1 MRTATELRVP
11 VVPQG
16 ARTGL
21 SGAAN
26 ASDGCIVLSLVK
38 MDRILEINPVD
49 RIAVVEPG
57 VVNAT
62 LSRAV
67 GEHGLYYPPDPSS
80 WETCTIG
87 GNIGTASG
95 GLCCVK
101 YGVTAEYVLGLDVV
115 LADGRL
121 LTTGRRTAK
130 GVAGLRPD
138 PALRRLRGQP
148 RHRRPGRPRPE
159 ARSRPSS
166 WSLAAEFASAAAAC
180 DAVCR
185 IMEGGHVPSLLE
197 LMDRT
202 TVKAVNDMANMGLP
216 ETTEALLLAAFDTPD
231 PAADLAAVGALCE
244 AAGATQVVPAEDAA
258 ESELLLQARRLSLT
272 ALEAVKGT
280 TMIDDVCVPRSRL
293 ARDARRRRPRS
304 PRSTSLTIGVC
315 AHAGDGNTHPTV
327 CFDAADPD
335 ESRRARESFDEI
347 MALGLELG
355 GTITGEHGVGVLKK
369 EWLARETRPGGR
381 GDAAR
386 HQGGLRPAGPPEPG
400 QAVLTRA
407 WGARRA
413 APALRRLTPRP
424 CDSSRRPRVA
434 QPQVVGRGRGEQL
447 GQAVVDAEPLGLGA
461 RRDHPQG
468 PLQPGGH
475 RRRRGLQERV
485 AVGRAQRHQD
495 DAAAVDLR
503 RPDPHV
509 AVPARPEHPLHQE
522 FAGERP
528 VHRVVGADVEG
539 DVDGVRVVGAVGEPG
554 RDGDAALGRQDQF
567 ELQLAFHHGV
577 HVGAFLSLLRGPAE
591 RARTRREREAAGAL
605 RDFAESFFA
614 EVRASRCVDARG
626 SVPGKGSEPRDRP
639 VGCGGLIDVEPQTDP
654 RADTGRRT

>member
-1 MRTATELRVP
+1 MSRTLIELLQEGLPAEAVLTDPDVTSAYSHDMASFCDAGAPAVVVLPRTVEQVQHVMRTATALRVP

-26 ASDGCIVLSLVK
+26 ATDGCIVLSLVK
-38 MDRILEINPVD
+38 MNRILEISPVD

-57 VVNAT
+57 VVNAA

-80 WETCTIG
+80 WEMCTIG

-121 LTTGRRTAK
+121 MSTGRRTAK
-130 GVAGLRPD
+130 GVAGYDLTRLFVGSEGSLGIVVRAVL
-138 PALRRLRGQP
+138 ALKPKPPQQLV
-148 RHRRPGRPRPE
+148 
-159 ARSRPSS
+159 
-166 WSLAAEFASAAAAC
+166 LAAEFGSTAAAC
-180 DAVCR
+180 DAVCA

-202 TVKAVNDMANMGLP
+202 TVRAVNALANMGLP

-293 ARDARRRRPRS
+293 AEMLDGVERIGEKYG
-304 PRSTSLTIGVC
+304 LTIGVC

-327 CFDAADPD
+327 CFDAADAD
-335 ESRRARESFDEI
+335 EARRARESFDEI

-369 EWLARETRPGGR
+369 EWLAREIGPVGVEMQRAVK
-381 GDAAR
+381 AAF
-386 HQGGLRPAGPPEPG
+386 
-400 QAVLTRA
+400 
-407 WGARRA
+407 
-413 APALRRLTPRP
+413 
-424 CDSSRRPRVA
+424 
-434 QPQVVGRGRGEQL
+434 
-447 GQAVVDAEPLGLGA
+447 
-461 RRDHPQG
+461 
-468 PLQPGGH
+468 
-475 RRRRGLQERV
+475 
-485 AVGRAQRHQD
+485 
-495 DAAAVDLR
+495 
-503 RPDPHV
+503 DPH
-509 AVPARPEHPLHQE
+509 H
-522 FAGERP
+522 
-528 VHRVVGADVEG
+528 
-539 DVDGVRVVGAVGEPG
+539 
-554 RDGDAALGRQDQF
+554 
-567 ELQLAFHHGV
+567 
-577 HVGAFLSLLRGPAE
+577 LLN
-591 RARTRREREAAGAL
+591 
-605 RDFAESFFA
+605 
-614 EVRASRCVDARG
+614 
-626 SVPGKGSEPRDRP
+626 PGK
-639 VGCGGLIDVEPQTDP
+639 LF
-654 RADTGRRT
+654 

>member
-1 MRTATELRVP
+1 MIMSRIEAPRDDRTGNLVDLLLGGLPADAVLTDPDVTASYAHDMASFCPAGTPAVVVLPRTTEQVQHVLRTATALRVP

-26 ASDGCIVLSLVK
+26 ASDGCIVLSLTK

-57 VVNAT
+57 VVNAA

-80 WETCTIG
+80 WEMCTIG

-121 LTTGRRTAK
+121 MSTGRRTAK
-130 GVAGLRPD
+130 GVAGYDLTRLFVGSEGSLGIVVRAVLALRPK
-138 PALRRLRGQP
+138 PP
-148 RHRRPGRPRPE
+148 RQLV
-159 ARSRPSS
+159 
-166 WSLAAEFASAAAAC
+166 LAAEFPSAAAAC

-185 IMEGGHVPSLLE
+185 VMEGGHVPSLLE

-202 TVKAVNDMANMGLP
+202 TVKAVNDLAQMGLP
-216 ETTEALLLAAFDTPD
+216 ETTEALLLAAFDTTA

-244 AAGATQVVPAEDAA
+244 AAGATQVVPADDAA

-272 ALEAVKGT
+272 ALEAVKGV

-293 ARDARRRRPRS
+293 AEMLEGVDRIAEKYQ
-304 PRSTSLTIGVC
+304 LTIGVV

-327 CFDAADPD
+327 CFDPADPD

-369 EWLARETRPGGR
+369 EWLAREI
-381 GDAAR
+381 
-386 HQGGLRPAGPPEPG
+386 GPVGMEMQRAVK
-400 QAVLTRA
+400 QAF
-407 WGARRA
+407 
-413 APALRRLTPRP
+413 
-424 CDSSRRPRVA
+424 D
-434 QPQVVGRGRGEQL
+434 
-447 GQAVVDAEPLGLGA
+447 PLNILN
-461 RRDHPQG
+461 
-468 PLQPGGH
+468 
-475 RRRRGLQERV
+475 
-485 AVGRAQRHQD
+485 
-495 DAAAVDLR
+495 
-503 RPDPHV
+503 
-509 AVPARPEHPLHQE
+509 
-522 FAGERP
+522 
-528 VHRVVGADVEG
+528 
-539 DVDGVRVVGAVGEPG
+539 
-554 RDGDAALGRQDQF
+554 
-567 ELQLAFHHGV
+567 
-577 HVGAFLSLLRGPAE
+577 
-591 RARTRREREAAGAL
+591 
-605 RDFAESFFA
+605 
-614 EVRASRCVDARG
+614 
-626 SVPGKGSEPRDRP
+626 PGK
-639 VGCGGLIDVEPQTDP
+639 LF
-654 RADTGRRT
+654 

>member
-1 MRTATELRVP
+1 MSRIEAPRDEDTAATGDLVDRLLGALPPGSVLTDPDVTASYANDMASFCPAGAPAVVVLPRTVEQVQHVLRTATELRVP

-21 SGAAN
+21 SGGAN
-26 ASDGCIVLSLVK
+26 ATEGCIVLSLTK

-49 RIAVVEPG
+49 RVAVVEPG
-57 VVNAT
+57 VLNAT

-67 GEHGLYYPPDPSS
+67 NEHGLSYPPDPSS
-80 WETCTIG
+80 WEMCTIG

-130 GVAGLRPD
+130 GVAGYDLTRLFVGSEGSLGVVVRAVL
-138 PALRRLRGQP
+138 ALKP
-148 RHRRPGRPRPE
+148 KPPE
-159 ARSRPSS
+159 QLV
-166 WSLAAEFASAAAAC
+166 LAAEFPSAAAAC

-185 IMEGGHVPSLLE
+185 IMAGGHVPSLLE

-202 TVKAVNDMANMGLP
+202 TVRAVNDLARMGLP

-231 PAADLAAVGALCE
+231 PVADLAAVGALCE

-258 ESELLLQARRLSLT
+258 ESELLLQARRMSLT

-293 ARDARRRRPRS
+293 GHMLEGVERIAEKYR
-304 PRSTSLTIGVC
+304 LTIGVC

-369 EWLARETRPGGR
+369 EWLARE
-381 GDAAR
+381 
-386 HQGGLRPAGPPEPG
+386 LGPVGVEM
-400 QAVLTRA
+400 QRAVK
-407 WGARRA
+407 
-413 APALRRLTPRP
+413 
-424 CDSSRRPRVA
+424 
-434 QPQVVGRGRGEQL
+434 QVF
-447 GQAVVDAEPLGLGA
+447 DPLGILN
-461 RRDHPQG
+461 
-468 PLQPGGH
+468 
-475 RRRRGLQERV
+475 
-485 AVGRAQRHQD
+485 
-495 DAAAVDLR
+495 
-503 RPDPHV
+503 
-509 AVPARPEHPLHQE
+509 
-522 FAGERP
+522 
-528 VHRVVGADVEG
+528 
-539 DVDGVRVVGAVGEPG
+539 
-554 RDGDAALGRQDQF
+554 
-567 ELQLAFHHGV
+567 
-577 HVGAFLSLLRGPAE
+577 
-591 RARTRREREAAGAL
+591 
-605 RDFAESFFA
+605 
-614 EVRASRCVDARG
+614 
-626 SVPGKGSEPRDRP
+626 PGK
-639 VGCGGLIDVEPQTDP
+639 LF
-654 RADTGRRT
+654 

>member
-1 MRTATELRVP
+1 MSRTLVELLQAGLPAEAVLTDPDVTSAYSHDMASFCAAGVPAVVVLPRTVEQVQHVMRTATELRVP

-38 MDRILEINPVD
+38 MNRILEISPVD

-57 VVNAT
+57 VVNAA

-80 WETCTIG
+80 WEMCTIG

-121 LTTGRRTAK
+121 MSTGRRTAK
-130 GVAGLRPD
+130 GVAGYDLTRLFVGSEGSLGIVVRAVLALRPK
-138 PALRRLRGQP
+138 PPQQLV
-148 RHRRPGRPRPE
+148 
-159 ARSRPSS
+159 
-166 WSLAAEFASAAAAC
+166 LAAEFASTGAAC
-180 DAVCR
+180 DAVCA
-185 IMEGGHVPSLLE
+185 IMAGGHVPSLLE

-202 TVKAVNDMANMGLP
+202 TVRAVNALANMGLP
-216 ETTEALLLAAFDTPD
+216 ETTEALLLAAFDTPH

-293 ARDARRRRPRS
+293 AEMLDGVERIGEKYG
-304 PRSTSLTIGVC
+304 LTIGVC

-327 CFDAADPD
+327 CFDAADAD
-335 ESRRARESFDEI
+335 EARRARESFDEI

-369 EWLARETRPGGR
+369 EWLARE
-381 GDAAR
+381 
-386 HQGGLRPAGPPEPG
+386 LGPVGVEMQ
-400 QAVLTRA
+400 QAVK
-407 WGARRA
+407 A
-413 APALRRLTPRP
+413 AF
-424 CDSSRRPRVA
+424 
-434 QPQVVGRGRGEQL
+434 
-447 GQAVVDAEPLGLGA
+447 
-461 RRDHPQG
+461 
-468 PLQPGGH
+468 
-475 RRRRGLQERV
+475 
-485 AVGRAQRHQD
+485 
-495 DAAAVDLR
+495 
-503 RPDPHV
+503 DPH
-509 AVPARPEHPLHQE
+509 H
-522 FAGERP
+522 
-528 VHRVVGADVEG
+528 
-539 DVDGVRVVGAVGEPG
+539 
-554 RDGDAALGRQDQF
+554 
-567 ELQLAFHHGV
+567 
-577 HVGAFLSLLRGPAE
+577 LLN
-591 RARTRREREAAGAL
+591 
-605 RDFAESFFA
+605 
-614 EVRASRCVDARG
+614 
-626 SVPGKGSEPRDRP
+626 PGK
-639 VGCGGLIDVEPQTDP
+639 LF
-654 RADTGRRT
+654 